1 MAMRVFLALSA
12 LLWLPYGL
20 WCFFDPGFLAGAA
33 GVAFQSPTGSTELR
47 AMYGGLQAALGA
59 LAVAGALRAGL
70 RRPALVTL
78 GFLAS
83 GLALARL
90 GGVALDGPPSA
101 YTLAGLGIEITTA
114 VLSALFLS
122 LAPGYSAGAAD
133 RLRAPIT

>member
-1 MAMRVFLALSA
+1 MGARVFLAFSA

-47 AMYGGLQAALGA
+47 AMYGGLQTALGA
-59 LAVAGALRAGL
+59 LALAGMLRAPL

-90 GGVALDGPPSA
+90 GGVALDGAASV
-101 YTLAGLGIEITTA
+101 YTVTGLGFEITTA
-114 VLSALFLS
+114 GLSAFFLS
-122 LAPGYSAGAAD
+122 RAPSAGERHA
-133 RLRAPIT
+133 

>member
-1 MAMRVFLALSA
+1 MGARIFLALSA
-12 LLWLPYGL
+12 LVWLPYGV

-59 LAVAGALRAGL
+59 LALAGVLRAPL
-70 RRPALVTL
+70 QRPALLTL

-90 GGVALDGPPSA
+90 GGVALDGAASA
-101 YTLAGLGIEITTA
+101 YTLAGLGFEITTA
-114 VLSALFLS
+114 GLSAFLLS
-122 LAPGYSAGAAD
+122 HPSA
-133 RLRAPIT
+133 RAGPPIA